1 MRLCKCPVK
10 SSNFY
15 PRLLAFLQH
24 LWYPDIHAF
33 GIVVLV
39 PFLARNTWGTCRDLC
54 FLAQAHTGIP
64 FKGKCCGWT
73 SPCPSY
79 HDCTMH
85 FSKNQQET
93 LRNEIYHLQA
103 WRVYGTP
110 KDHTARSQ
118 IKIERRPRN
127 LPLLGCKG
135 WGGVW
140 GFAGLLCMANF
151 KHESKNEGTGR
162 AMVRYQG
169 HPELSERGSFMSGG
183 KPGSLFGCFASS
195 CVTRLQYVCWNWM
208 PLTWMPQHSKASCQA
223 PTLE

>member
-39 PFLARNTWGTCRDLC
+39 PFLARNTWGTCQDLC

-85 FSKNQQET
+85 FSENQQET

-135 WGGVW
+135 WGGYGVLRVYSVW
-140 GFAGLLCMANF
+140 LISSMRARTRAQEEQWSGIKVTQSFLKEGASWVGGSLVLYLVVLLVAVSHACNMFAG
-151 KHESKNEGTGR
+151 TGCLWHGCLSIQR
-162 AMVRYQG
+162 LHVR
-169 HPELSERGSFMSGG
+169 HP
-183 KPGSLFGCFASS
+183 
-195 CVTRLQYVCWNWM
+195 
-208 PLTWMPQHSKASCQA
+208 H
-223 PTLE
+223 